1 MKILRNDLGF
11 SLADFLLNFQF
22 HLYRSVIIKQHS
34 NLRAI
39 MQILDINT
47 VKKQLTMS
55 MAIDAIEDLLKM
67 QGDHPTWI
75 KTPERLVIPTFE
87 DSNNHKS
94 GSHLSMPS
102 VVFDGNKEYTV
113 VKLVSICPD
122 NPKRDKPTTMATI
135 TVSDNATGETL
146 AFLDGIYITQVR
158 TAALSG
164 IATKYLANPD
174 SSLAAVI
181 GTGGMAYEQLN
192 AILTV
197 RPNIKQVNLWNRTTQ
212 TAHKFQNKFEQ
223 EYPQWQVDFKV
234 CENIKSAIKNAD
246 IINLATRATEGLFE
260 ASQIKSDAHINAV
273 GAYQSTMKEVSN
285 SVIEA
290 STSVIIDDVE
300 GGLHEAGDLIQADGD
315 INSTWTWEKL
325 TGTLNNL
332 VNKKVIIDLNNDKG
346 ITLFKSVG
354 AASFDAAV
362 ALKIAQKAKKEGLG
376 RFVEL

>member
-1 MKILRNDLGF
+1 
-11 SLADFLLNFQF
+11 
-22 HLYRSVIIKQHS
+22 
-34 NLRAI
+34 

-47 VKKQLTMS
+47 VKKKLTMS
-55 MAIDAIEDLLKM
+55 MAINAIEDLLKV

-87 DSNNHKS
+87 ESNKNTS

-102 VVFDGNKEYTV
+102 VVFDGDNEYAV
-113 VKLVSICPD
+113 VKLVNICPD
-122 NPKRDKPTTMATI
+122 NPKRDKPTTMAVI
-135 TVSDNATGETL
+135 TVSDNETGEVLT
-146 AFLDGIYITQVR
+146 FLDGIYITQVR

-164 IATKYLANPD
+164 IATKYLANPA
-174 SSLAAVI
+174 SSEAAVI

-197 RPNIKQVNLWNRTTQ
+197 RPNIKKVTVWNRTPQ

-234 CENIKSAIKNAD
+234 CESVEEAIKNAD
-246 IINLATRATEGLFE
+246 IINLATRATTGLFE
-260 ASQIKSDAHINAV
+260 DSQIKPDAHINAV
-273 GAYQSTMKEVSN
+273 GAYQATMKEVSN

-290 STSVIIDDVE
+290 STAIIIDDAE
-300 GGLHEAGDLIQADGD
+300 GGLHEAGDLIQAHND
-315 INSTWTWEKL
+315 IQSTWTWDQL
-325 TGTLNNL
+325 TGTLSDL
-332 VNKKVIIDLNNDKG
+332 VNKKISIDANEGKG

-362 ALKIAQKAKKEGLG
+362 AIKIAQKAKKEGLG
-376 RFVEL
+376 QSVEL